1 MLMQPELRTSGPAL
15 AHRVRVN
22 ARIAFVALALI
33 TSSSVHAQTTAETS
47 PAQAEAASPPFVA
60 ARDTVLMKQVERDA
74 GWFEQLTSI
83 ASGLMTI
90 SILVL
95 TAALVPAAWNFRKNH
110 KMIREQLDK
119 IQNDIAPIMRH
130 ASAIA
135 DDVNYITTSIRVD
148 VQLVNQTVTTVNRRL
163 LEAVDKAE
171 DRVNDFNALL
181 EVAQEEAESAFIS
194 TASALRGFSSGASAL
209 SGRKGSRR
217 ARQRDRELRERM
229 AELRAAIDEDLQE
242 AVEEV
247 GPALDD
253 SFGEEELTDGDND
266 GRSAADSGREA
277 PRSGGQRPGPG
288 SGA

>member
-1 MLMQPELRTSGPAL
+1 MLLHTALTTSGPAL

-22 ARIAFVALALI
+22 VRIAFLAAALLI
-33 TSSSVHAQTTAETS
+33 SAPVRAQTAAET
-47 PAQAEAASPPFVA
+47 AQSAPPSASPPFVA
-60 ARDTVLMKQVERDA
+60 ARDTVLMKQVERDP
-74 GWFEQLTSI
+74 GWFEQVTTI
-83 ASGLMTI
+83 AGGLMTI

-130 ASAIA
+130 ASSIA

-148 VQLVNQTVTTVNRRL
+148 VQQVNQTVTAVNRRL
-163 LEAVDKAE
+163 LAAVDQAE

-181 EVAQEEAESAFIS
+181 EVAQEEAEAAFIS
-194 TASALRGFSSGASAL
+194 TASALRGISSGASAL
-209 SGRKGSRR
+209 AGRRGPRR
-217 ARQRDRELRERM
+217 ARQSDRELRAKM
-229 AELRAAIDEDLQE
+229 AELRAAIDEDLHD

-247 GPALDD
+247 GPALED
-253 SFGEEELTDGDND
+253 SFAEEELTDGDND

-288 SGA
+288 SGS